1 MVIRVS
7 NTPLSDTPLSDAA
20 WDTLLSMFSDLA
32 QVVQDDARNDRERL
46 EGYRNLA
53 RVIALC
59 SELSLDVDPD
69 VPRFFPMTT
78 PMRQVGGPNPDGEYD
93 LCALTPGRSY
103 RITGH
108 RGSVTYLGFQVMAG
122 TGLTPRRQA
131 TYVSDADLS
140 MAADGTFTFVLAT
153 ADPGT
158 GEDWVQI
165 PEDSSAV
172 VVRQYIADRQA
183 EEIAT
188 YSITQLEP
196 AGPVAA
202 LTDATLAEQLTAFT
216 WTAFKLMTLHRTVL
230 PELRTETNRLITA
243 EAAALGSE
251 NTTPDNLY
259 MLGSFDLAP
268 GQALVL
274 DIEPPDTRY
283 WSITLENAWHE
294 CLDPFR
300 IRSAGTQAGFTTRA
314 DDTVRVAIAADDP
327 GVPNWLDTGGRQQ
340 GFIVLRWLDNPE
352 PPHVTV
358 TLTPS
363 EEVKP

>member
-1 MVIRVS
+1 
-7 NTPLSDTPLSDAA
+7 
-20 WDTLLSMFSDLA
+20 MFQDLA
-32 QVVQDDARNDRERL
+32 QIVRDDARDDRERL

-53 RVIALC
+53 RVMALC

-103 RITGH
+103 RITGT

-122 TGLTPRRQA
+122 TGLSPRRQA
-131 TYVSDADLS
+131 TYVSDSDLRVGP
-140 MAADGTFTFVLAT
+140 DGTFAFVLGA

-158 GEDWVQI
+158 GEHWVQI
-165 PEDSSAV
+165 PEDSSAI

-183 EEIAT
+183 EDVAT
-188 YSITQLEP
+188 YSIAQVEP
-196 AGPVAA
+196 AGRVVE
-202 LTDATLAEQLTAFT
+202 LTDEVLAEQLTAFT

-230 PELRTETNRLITA
+230 PELRIETNQLITA

-268 GQALVL
+268 GESLVL
-274 DIEPPDTRY
+274 DIDPPDTRY
-283 WSITLENAWHE
+283 WSITLENGWHE

-300 IRSAGTQAGFTTRA
+300 TRSSGTQAGFSSR
-314 DDTVRVAIAADDP
+314 DDGTVRVVISADDP
-327 GVPNWLDTGGRQQ
+327 GVPNWLDTEGHAAGSVFWR
-340 GFIVLRWLDNPE
+340 FFLAEARPSPITC
-352 PPHVTV
+352 TV
-358 TLTPS
+358 VPISDL
-363 EEVKP
+363 

>member
-1 MVIRVS
+1 
-7 NTPLSDTPLSDAA
+7 
-20 WDTLLSMFSDLA
+20 
-32 QVVQDDARNDRERL
+32 
-46 EGYRNLA
+46 
-53 RVIALC
+53 
-59 SELSLDVDPD
+59 
-69 VPRFFPMTT
+69 
-78 PMRQVGGPNPDGEYD
+78 
-93 LCALTPGRSY
+93 
-103 RITGH
+103 
-108 RGSVTYLGFQVMAG
+108 
-122 TGLTPRRQA
+122 
-131 TYVSDADLS
+131 
-140 MAADGTFTFVLAT
+140 
-153 ADPGT
+153 
-158 GEDWVQI
+158 
-165 PEDSSAV
+165 

-202 LTDATLAEQLTAFT
+202 VNDATLAEQLTAFT

-230 PELRTETNRLITA
+230 PELRAETNRLITA

-268 GQALVL
+268 GQVLVL

-300 IRSAGTQAGFTTRA
+300 IRSSGTQAGFTTR
-314 DDTVRVAIAADDP
+314 DDGTVRVAIATDDP

-352 PPHVTV
+352 PPRVTV

-363 EEVKP
+363 EEVMA